1 MMYVDRESSKII
13 FYFAMQWKAKWLA
26 HVVDIFLANAQLKQY
41 KVILLGLEQ
50 VPLFDE
56 EIDSGTKLE
65 KLCNWLKLQ
74 MIQNELT

>member
-1 MMYVDRESSKII
+1 M
-13 FYFAMQWKAKWLA
+13 
-26 HVVDIFLANAQLKQY
+26 VDIFLANAQLKQY

-65 KLCNWLKLQ
+65 KLFNWLKLQ
-74 MIQNELT
+74 MIQNEST